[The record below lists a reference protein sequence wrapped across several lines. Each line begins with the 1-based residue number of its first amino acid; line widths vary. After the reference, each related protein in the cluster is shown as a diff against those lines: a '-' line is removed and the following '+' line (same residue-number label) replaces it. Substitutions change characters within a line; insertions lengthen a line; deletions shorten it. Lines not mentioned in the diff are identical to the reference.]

1 MRLCHSKI
9 SAKIYDFYIFYK
21 LNVINKNQEN
31 KLREN
36 NIVTHNWLIFGI
48 NTKMILITMNKR
60 YLMSRNEQEAVS
72 WINKKWKKV
81 CDLIRKIFKKRTGEE
96 LLSSDENIMDA
107 LYRSYQLLGSNDYA
121 MFDYYRSLTE
131 QMRKEDVKVGEIN
144 EEEIFSKKESRQF
157 HNRQDLTTSS
167 YDDYS
172 DKKKIHI
179 KPIVA
184 KELLDKLSEK

>member
-1 MRLCHSKI
+1 M
-9 SAKIYDFYIFYK
+9 
-21 LNVINKNQEN
+21 
-31 KLREN
+31 
-36 NIVTHNWLIFGI
+36 
-48 NTKMILITMNKR
+48 
-60 YLMSRNEQEAVS
+60 
-72 WINKKWKKV
+72 

>member
-1 MRLCHSKI
+1 
-9 SAKIYDFYIFYK
+9 
-21 LNVINKNQEN
+21 
-31 KLREN
+31 
-36 NIVTHNWLIFGI
+36 
-48 NTKMILITMNKR
+48 MNKR

-172 DKKKIHI
+172 DKTKIHI

>member
-1 MRLCHSKI
+1 LCHSKI

-167 YDDYS
+167 YDDYR